1 MRVFISH
8 SSLDEEVTT
17 ILIDLLRQA
26 LNLGSG
32 DIRCTSVDGYRLPAG
47 VSTNEALRQEVYEA
61 GIVIGLITPNS
72 MGSAYVLFELGARW
86 GAKKAMIPLLASGIE
101 PKHLE
106 GPLKD
111 INALDC
117 SNESQV
123 HQFLKEAAGHLDI
136 EPDSVPSYINT
147 VKTLVEA
154 STNVLPGEAQE
165 FLEKQAQ
172 IIQTSLADPE
182 IPPLSEE
189 AKCLLIAVSRDRDGS
204 VTKTGSL
211 AGTQI
216 STSDKDFAKIGD
228 PRSEALWEAALDQL
242 IECRLVEDLG
252 AGVVFKI
259 THNGFAVADR
269 LKGVESPE

>member
-8 SSLDEEVTT
+8 SSLDKEVTA
-17 ILIDLLRQA
+17 ILINLLRQA

-32 DIRCTSVDGYRLPAG
+32 DIRCTSVDGFRLPAG

-86 GAKKAMIPLLASGIE
+86 GAEKAMIPLLASGIKPE
-101 PKHLE
+101 HLE
-106 GPLKD
+106 GPLRD

-136 EPDSVPSYINT
+136 EPDSAPSYINT

-154 STNVLPGEAQE
+154 ASKDLAIEAHKSPQNKE
-165 FLEKQAQ
+165 QAVQ
-172 IIQTSLADPE
+172 SFSADPD
-182 IPPLSEE
+182 IPPISKE
-189 AKCLLIAVSRDRDGS
+189 AMCLLIGGSNDRDRMVRKVSTAGG
-204 VTKTGSL
+204 TRIMTRKTEFTE
-211 AGTQI
+211 AN
-216 STSDKDFAKIGD
+216 
-228 PRSEALWEAALDQL
+228 PRSEALWEAALEQ
-242 IECRLVEDLG
+242 LVEHRLLEDSG
-252 AGVVFKI
+252 DGVAFKI
-259 THNGFAVADR
+259 TDQGFRVADW
-269 LKGVESPE
+269 LKSAGSSE